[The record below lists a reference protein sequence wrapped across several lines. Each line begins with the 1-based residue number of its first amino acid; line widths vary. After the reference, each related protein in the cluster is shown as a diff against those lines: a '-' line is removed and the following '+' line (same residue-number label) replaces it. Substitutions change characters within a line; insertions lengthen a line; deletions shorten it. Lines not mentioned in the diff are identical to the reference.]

1 MSGKNRVNCFAI
13 YGMHAQTITV
23 AQQLWDYLSAERRHA
38 VSDAVVVCCSYDL
51 RVCDYACK
59 LIQQGIAP
67 LLILS
72 GNTGNWTRHL
82 WSIPEAHVF
91 RERALANG
99 VAANAMLIEEQA
111 TNFGENIAFVRR
123 LAPQLQRVTFVTKP
137 NSVLRVRLTV
147 PVQWPGVTAF
157 VDAPPLRFPAEVS
170 NVVGVLGV
178 IDEMVGD
185 VDRILKYPS
194 HGYQISYDL
203 PCEILQA
210 WQSLKQAGF
219 DNHLL

>member
-1 MSGKNRVNCFAI
+1 
-13 YGMHAQTITV
+13 MHAQTITV
-23 AQQLWDYLSAERRHA
+23 AQQLWDYLSAERCHA
-38 VSDAVVVCCSYDL
+38 ISDAVVVCCSYDL
-51 RVCDYACK
+51 RVCDYACN
-59 LIQQGIAP
+59 LIQRGVAP
-67 LLILS
+67 LLIFS

-99 VAANAMLIEEQA
+99 LAADAMLIEEQA

-123 LAPQLQRVTFVTKP
+123 LAPRLQRVTFVTKP
-137 NSVLRVRLTV
+137 NSILRVRLTI

-157 VDAPPLRFPAEVS
+157 VDAPPLHFPEDVS
-170 NVVGVLGV
+170 NVVGILGA

-185 VDRILKYPS
+185 VDRILKYPAR
-194 HGYQISYDL
+194 GYQAPHEL
-203 PCEILQA
+203 PGKILQA

-219 DNHLL
+219 NNHLLPSSSEG

>member
-1 MSGKNRVNCFAI
+1 
-13 YGMHAQTITV
+13 MHAQTIKV
-23 AQQLWDYLSAERRHA
+23 AQQLWDYLSAERRHDI
-38 VSDAVVVCCSYDL
+38 SDAVVVCCSYDL

-59 LIQQGIAP
+59 LIQQGVAP

-82 WSIPEAHVF
+82 WSSPEAHVF

-99 VAANAMLIEEQA
+99 VAADAMLIEEQA

-147 PVQWPGVTAF
+147 PVQWPGVTACI
-157 VDAPPLRFPAEVS
+157 DAPPLRFPDDVS
-170 NVVGVLGV
+170 NVIGVLGV

-185 VDRILKYPS
+185 VDRILKYPAL
-194 HGYQISYDL
+194 GYQAPHEL
-203 PCEILQA
+203 PAEILDI
-210 WQSLKQAGF
+210 WQFLVSSGF
-219 DNHLL
+219 RNHLLPSSLASS

>member
-1 MSGKNRVNCFAI
+1 
-13 YGMHAQTITV
+13 MHAQTITV
-23 AQQLWDYLSAERRHA
+23 AQQLWDYLSTERRHA
-38 VSDAVVVCCSYDL
+38 ISDAVVVCCSYDL
-51 RVCDYACK
+51 RVCDYACI
-59 LIQQGIAP
+59 LIQQGVAP
-67 LLILS
+67 RLILS

-99 VAANAMLIEEQA
+99 VSSDAILIEEQA

-137 NSVLRVRLTV
+137 NSVLRVRLTA

-157 VDAPPLRFPAEVS
+157 VDAPPLRFPEDVS

-185 VDRILKYPS
+185 VDRILKYPAL
-194 HGYQISYDL
+194 GYQAPHKL
-203 PCEILQA
+203 PPEILAA
-210 WQSLKQAGF
+210 WQYLKEAGF
-219 DNHLL
+219 KNHLLP

>member
-1 MSGKNRVNCFAI
+1 MYS
-13 YGMHAQTITV
+13 QTIAT
-23 AQQLWDYLSAERRHA
+23 AQRLWDYLSADGAHA
-38 VSDAVVVCCSYDL
+38 PCDAVVVCCSYDL
-51 RVCDYACK
+51 RVCDYACM
-59 LIQQGIAP
+59 LIQQGVAP
-67 LLILS
+67 RLILS

-99 VAANAMLIEEQA
+99 VAADAILIEDQA

-123 LAPQLQRVTFVTKP
+123 LAPDLRRVTFVTKP

-157 VDAPPLRFPAEVS
+157 VDAPPLRFPVEIS
-170 NVVGVLGV
+170 HVVGILGV

-185 VDRILKYPS
+185 VDRILKYPAL
-194 HGYQISYDL
+194 GYQAPHEL
-203 PCEILQA
+203 PVEILEA
-210 WQSLKQAGF
+210 WQYLKEAGF
-219 DNHLL
+219 KNHLLP